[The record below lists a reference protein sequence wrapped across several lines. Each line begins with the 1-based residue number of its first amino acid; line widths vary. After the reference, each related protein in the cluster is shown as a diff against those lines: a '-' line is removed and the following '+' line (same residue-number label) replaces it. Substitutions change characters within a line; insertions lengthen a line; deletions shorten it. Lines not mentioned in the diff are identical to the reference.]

1 MLFYSLLEQVI
12 LLQALLTRV
21 AESATGAHTLIQC
34 GLMARL
40 AECSILDVRPE
51 GDTRTNSFIPAV
63 LTRYLQHNTCT
74 HKVHMA

>member
-1 MLFYSLLEQVI
+1 MLVY
-12 LLQALLTRV
+12 LQALLTRV

-51 GDTRTNSFIPAV
+51 GDSHTNSFLPAV
-63 LTRYLQHNTCT
+63 LTRLVT
-74 HKVHMA
+74 VG